1 MQALSQATIDFLKLY
16 WVPLLCGVAIVAI
29 LPLIVGYIVLVER
42 KLMADMQARLGPMRV
57 GPHGLLQ
64 PIADAVKLLIKEDII
79 PENADRLVFW
89 LAPVLSVGVAL
100 LSMAGLAIGPAF
112 QIAQDINIGIL
123 FVVGVSSMGIFGI
136 VLGGWASNSN
146 YSLMGALRSSAQL
159 VSYETAA
166 GMALVSG
173 LLFAGTLNI
182 KSIVAAQQDEGVWFV
197 LLAPVAFFTYLV
209 ASIAETNRA
218 PFDLPEA
225 ESELVAGYMTEFSG
239 FRWSLYFLAEY
250 TNMIVVASVATTLF
264 LGGWLRPFPKTHWLN
279 FLDFVPPLMTAAIG
293 GYCVWRAPKQPSRVQ
308 QLFMLAVAGLCF
320 AVALVLAAPV
330 IAPIVKPSLAEV
342 VKPFYA
348 GIHGGFWF
356 LFKVS
361 AYIYLFM
368 WLRFT
373 VPRYRFDQLMRLG
386 WHFLIPLSII
396 NLLVVGVA
404 MIVGAYFHLQG
415 GWLLLATTP
424 AAIIALV
431 AALLILAIEQKSDTR
446 QNRAPPTARRMIN
459 AKRLKKRSRQNRR
472 LPSKNRK

>member
-1 MQALSQATIDFLKLY
+1 MTGVMQATIEFLKLY
-16 WVPLLCGVAIVAI
+16 WAPLLCGVAVVAI
-29 LPLIVGYIVLVER
+29 LPLIAGYIVLVER

-79 PENADRLVFW
+79 PDDADKLVFW
-89 LAPVLSVGVAL
+89 LAPVLSVGAAL
-100 LSMAGLAIGPAF
+100 LSLAGLAIGPAF

-123 FVVGVSSMGIFGI
+123 FVVGISAMGIFGI

-173 LLFAGTLNI
+173 LLLAGTLNI
-182 KSIVAAQQDEGVWFV
+182 KSIVEAQDKQGIWFGM
-197 LLAPVAFFTYLV
+197 LAPVAFFIYVV

-264 LGGWLRPFPKTHWLN
+264 LGGWLRPFPNVGWLN
-279 FLDFVPPLMTAAIG
+279 FLDFVPPLLLMAIG
-293 GYCVWRAPKQPSRVQ
+293 AYCVLRVPKQPTRVQ
-308 QLFMLAVAGLCF
+308 QFFMLAVAGLCF
-320 AVALVLAAPV
+320 VVALVLAAPV
-330 IAPIVKPSLAEV
+330 ILPVVKPSLRAAV
-342 VKPFYA
+342 APFYA

-356 LFKVS
+356 IFKVS

-373 VPRYRFDQLMRLG
+373 LPRYRFDQLMRLG

-396 NLLVVGVA
+396 NVLLVGVA
-404 MIVGAYFHLQG
+404 LIVGAYFHLQG
-415 GWLLLATTP
+415 WGLLLVTTP
-424 AAIIALV
+424 AAVITLV
-431 AALLILAIEQKSDTR
+431 AAFLILAIEKEQDARQDPNVASDFY
-446 QNRAPPTARRMIN
+446 AG
-459 AKRLKKRSRQNRR
+459 
-472 LPSKNRK
+472 

>member
-1 MQALSQATIDFLKLY
+1 MQSVIQATMEFLKLY
-16 WVPLLCGVAIVAI
+16 WVPLLCGVVVVAV
-29 LPLIVGYIVLVER
+29 LPLIAGYIVLVER

-79 PENADRLVFW
+79 PENADKLVFW
-89 LAPVLSVGVAL
+89 FAPVLSVGAAL
-100 LSMAGLAIGPAF
+100 LSMAGLAFGPAF

-136 VLGGWASNSN
+136 VLGGWASNSH
-146 YSLMGALRSSAQL
+146 YSLMGSLRSSAQL

-182 KSIVAAQQDEGVWFV
+182 KSIVAAQQEQGIWFV
-197 LLAPVAFFTYLV
+197 MLAPVAFFTYLV

-264 LGGWLRPFPKTHWLN
+264 LGGWLRPFAGVRWMN
-279 FLDFVPPLMTAAIG
+279 FLDFVPPLLMVAIG
-293 GYCVWRAPKQPSRVQ
+293 AYCTVRVPKQPSRVQ
-308 QLFMLAVAGLCF
+308 QVFMLAVAGLCF
-320 AVALVLAAPV
+320 VVALVLAGPV
-330 IAPIVKPSLAEV
+330 IMPMVKPSLAAAA
-342 VKPFYA
+342 KPFYE

-356 LFKVS
+356 LLKVS

-373 VPRYRFDQLMRLG
+373 LPRYRFDQLMRLG

-396 NLLVVGVA
+396 NVLVIGVA
-404 MIVGAYFHLQG
+404 MIVGAYFHLH
-415 GWLLLATTP
+415 GWAMLLATTP
-424 AAIIALV
+424 AAILALV
-431 AALLILAIEQKSDTR
+431 AALVILAVEQKSQVPRD
-446 QNRAPPTARRMIN
+446 
-459 AKRLKKRSRQNRR
+459 RSGA
-472 LPSKNRK
+472 SDFYAG

>member
-1 MQALSQATIDFLKLY
+1 MNAALQATLEFLKLY
-16 WVPLLCGVAIVAI
+16 WAPLLCGVAVVAI

-42 KLMADMQARLGPMRV
+42 KIMADMQARLGPMRV

-79 PENADRLVFW
+79 PENADKLVFW
-89 LAPVLSVGVAL
+89 LAPVLSVGAGL
-100 LSMAGLAIGPAF
+100 LSLAGLAIGPAF

-123 FVVGVSSMGIFGI
+123 FVVGISALGIFGI
-136 VLGGWASNSN
+136 VLGGWASNSH

-166 GMALVSG
+166 GMALVSA
-173 LLFAGTLNI
+173 LLFTGTLNI
-182 KSIVAAQQDEGVWFV
+182 KSIVEAQSKEGIWFV

-264 LGGWLRPFPKTHWLN
+264 LGGWLRPFSGVSWLN
-279 FLDFVPPLMTAAIG
+279 FLDYVPPLLLIAIG
-293 GYCVWRAPKQPSRVQ
+293 AYCVLRVTKQPTRVQ
-308 QLFMLAVAGLCF
+308 QLFMLAVASLCF
-320 AVALVLAAPV
+320 VVALVLAAPV
-330 IAPIVKPSLAEV
+330 VLPVIKPSLREAV
-342 VKPFYA
+342 APFYA

-356 LFKVS
+356 IFKVS
-361 AYIYLFM
+361 LYIYFFM

-373 VPRYRFDQLMRLG
+373 IPRYRFDQLMRLG

-396 NLLVVGVA
+396 NVLLVGVA
-404 MIVGAYFHLQG
+404 LIVGAHFQLH
-415 GWLLLATTP
+415 GWGLLLVTTP
-424 AAIIALV
+424 AAIVALV
-431 AALLILAIEQKSDTR
+431 AAFLILALEKQHDARPEQTAASDFY
-446 QNRAPPTARRMIN
+446 AG
-459 AKRLKKRSRQNRR
+459 
-472 LPSKNRK
+472 